1 LHTFFAVSDGGT
13 TDKNSSE
20 KKRMPEARSGA
31 AARTLVP
38 SAAESGTTAIRR
50 VRLAKALAA
59 KPSAK
64 ISDMSRP
71 PKPDGA
77 NATKA
82 KKRKPGPR
90 RYKLADE
97 EYAQLTALKR
107 RLETLG
113 SSIRRSELLRA
124 GLLVLVAMNDDQ
136 LKRAVASVSGV
147 GPVTPLQQA
156 A

>member
-1 LHTFFAVSDGGT
+1 
-13 TDKNSSE
+13 
-20 KKRMPEARSGA
+20 MPEAKSEA

-38 SAAESGTTAIRR
+38 TAAESGTTAIRR

-59 KPSAK
+59 KPGAK
-64 ISDMSRP
+64 IPGMSRP

-77 NATKA
+77 NATRA
-82 KKRKPGPR
+82 KKPKPGPR
-90 RYKLADE
+90 RYKLADD

-113 SSIRRSELLRA
+113 SSIKRSELLRA

-136 LKRAVASVSGV
+136 LKRAVAGVAGVEPVS
-147 GPVTPLQQA
+147 PLLQA

>member
-1 LHTFFAVSDGGT
+1 M
-13 TDKNSSE
+13 SE
-20 KKRMPEARSGA
+20 AKSEAT
-31 AARTLVP
+31 ARTLVP
-38 SAAESGTTAIRR
+38 AAAESGTTAIRR

-59 KPSAK
+59 KPAAK
-64 ISDMSRP
+64 IPGMSRP

-82 KKRKPGPR
+82 NKRKPGTR
-90 RYKLADE
+90 RYKFADD

-107 RLETLG
+107 RLATLG

-136 LKRAVASVSGV
+136 LKRAVACVAGVESVG
-147 GPVTPLQQA
+147 PLQQA